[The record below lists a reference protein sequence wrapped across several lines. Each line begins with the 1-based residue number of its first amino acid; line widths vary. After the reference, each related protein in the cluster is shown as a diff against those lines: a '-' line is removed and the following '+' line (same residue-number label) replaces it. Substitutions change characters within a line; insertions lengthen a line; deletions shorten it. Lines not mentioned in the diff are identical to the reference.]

1 MRRSVIALLAL
12 GVLVAAAVASAAPAQ
27 KKDTSLAV
35 AAYSIPTAVLPK
47 LEAAYSATPA
57 GNGVKFSN
65 SFAAS
70 EVQSKAVAAGLPAD
84 VVHFSISTDVDR
96 LVSSKLV
103 DKNWGKNKYGGVPE
117 VGRRLRPAERQP
129 QALKSWDDLV
139 KPGVDVVFPNPFSS
153 GGARW
158 DVMAAYGSQ
167 LREGKTH
174 KQAVAYLQQLF
185 KHNVSQDTSGRNA
198 LNTFLAGRGDVLL
211 DYESDAKLAQSQG
224 KPVYYLIPKATLQIE
239 TPVAAVNAGTRPR
252 PRSSSTGSTRRL
264 RRRSGRERLPAVRP
278 ECLPKVRQA
287 VPAAAAAFQDRLRR
301 RLEQGEHPVLRSD
314 ERHRRED
321 RAVARSL
328 HWRLTPH
335 GCRGRGGAPLA
346 LRRSLAGSRWV
357 PQHRR
362 PGPARCTH
370 RERDAGRLASLLAGR
385 VESRGQGCA

>member
-1 MRRSVIALLAL
+1 VRRSVTALLAL
-12 GVLVAAAVASAAPAQ
+12 SALVVAAVASAAPAQ
-27 KKDTSLAV
+27 TKDTSLSV

-47 LEAAYSATPA
+47 LETAYSATGA

-96 LVSSKLV
+96 LVSSTLV
-103 DKNWGKNKYGGVPE
+103 DKNWAKNKYGGVPAKS
-117 VGRRLRPAERQP
+117 VVVFVLRNGNPKHI
-129 QALKSWDDLV
+129 KSWDDLV

-167 LREGKTH
+167 LRAGKTH

-239 TPVAAVNAGTRPR
+239 TPVAAVNTGNKADAQKFVNWLYTPAAQTIWAQNGFRPSNLSVFRKFKHQFPPR
-252 PRSSSTGSTRRL
+252 PQLFKIGYVGGWNKVNTQFFDPTNGIVAKIEQSLGVSTG
-264 RRRSGRERLPAVRP
+264 G
-278 ECLPKVRQA
+278 
-287 VPAAAAAFQDRLRR
+287 
-301 RLEQGEHPVLRSD
+301 
-314 ERHRRED
+314 
-321 RAVARSL
+321 
-328 HWRLTPH
+328 
-335 GCRGRGGAPLA
+335 
-346 LRRSLAGSRWV
+346 
-357 PQHRR
+357 
-362 PGPARCTH
+362 
-370 RERDAGRLASLLAGR
+370 
-385 VESRGQGCA
+385 